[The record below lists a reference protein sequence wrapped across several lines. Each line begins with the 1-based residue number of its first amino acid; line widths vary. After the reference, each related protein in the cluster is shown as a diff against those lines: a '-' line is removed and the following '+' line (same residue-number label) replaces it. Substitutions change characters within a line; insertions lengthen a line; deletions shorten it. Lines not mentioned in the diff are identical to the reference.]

1 MWQTVVALHYDLKTM
16 DLLDLGSGDKK
27 QPRHF
32 LDDGSEDQMDSNCI
46 QYRVTGGGDGATNSS
61 ANGALSYR
69 VVSSEATEQTNGGTT
84 TVNSANPLGN
94 VQAVLASP
102 LNGQFYVIGNPSD
115 VLGGMGQR
123 TIAPR
128 AGPFTLEQNPGQN
141 TKEDR
146 QGTRRATH
154 NEVERRRRDNIN
166 NWIMKLG
173 KLLPDGGG
181 SQDSSQTGSGKHA
194 QSKGGI
200 LAKACEYL
208 AETRNNNQRLVETIK
223 QSEGI
228 TADNERLSAQ
238 VEQLQQENAILKQ
251 QLQNHGIIPQGQDI
265 KFSTILP

>member
-1 MWQTVVALHYDLKTM
+1 M
-16 DLLDLGSGDKK
+16 DLLDIAEDRKPQRNL
-27 QPRHF
+27 
-32 LDDGSEDQMDSNCI
+32 LDDGSEEESSVSGLMDNNCI
-46 QYRVTGGGDGATNSS
+46 QYRVTGGSGPTSEG
-61 ANGALSYR
+61 GGGPLSYR
-69 VVSSEATEQTNGGTT
+69 VVSSESEQNNGGS
-84 TVNSANPLGN
+84 TVNANTLSN

-128 AGPFTLEQNPGQN
+128 TGPFALESNSSQNQ
-141 TKEDR
+141 KEDR

-173 KLLPDGGG
+173 KLIPNLEG
-181 SQDSSQTGSGKHA
+181 SPDSSSGGKHT

-208 AETRNNNQRLVETIK
+208 SETRNTNQRLIDSLK
-223 QSEGI
+223 LNEGI
-228 TADNERLSAQ
+228 SADNERLSSQ
-238 VEQLQQENAILKQ
+238 VEQLQQENALLKQ

-265 KFSTILP
+265 KFSM

>member
-1 MWQTVVALHYDLKTM
+1 M

-32 LDDGSEDQMDSNCI
+32 LDDGSEEDQMDSNCI
-46 QYRVTGGGDGATNSS
+46 QYRVTGGGDGATNSP

-173 KLLPDGGG
+173 KLLPGGGG